1 MSLKRKVI
9 LVFLFLIIIPFLLVG
24 WSSYK
29 LATKKT
35 VEQVALAHFEVAKQ
49 NLVMLTETVTSVN
62 QSTLKFI
69 DSELMKTHTKL
80 SDLSTL
86 KGYKKVE
93 NSLNSYSNESISF
106 SLYLDGTLG
115 NAAFPHQTDKYKSR
129 GIYWLDAKE
138 SWFVQSIQDGGSG
151 GIRFIPQSGS
161 GVLDKNTVAFTRLV
175 KDYEDDL
182 PLGVLSVSNLES
194 LFYRTIY
201 EVELPKGGEIY
212 YITEDGT
219 ILATTHRQTNI
230 VGSKFEHPQL
240 LYNGSVIRTIGGERL
255 LFSTA
260 SDFLYHTQLVYV
272 VPVSSIV
279 GSQQVL
285 LQLFEIMS
293 IVYLFIV
300 LLFVLYLLRS
310 VMVPIQ
316 RLAFYVRKYQ
326 PGMKKKDWSG
336 FHRKDEIGQLIQA
349 FADMTERLNEEIEEK
364 YGLKLKQKETE
375 LMTLHSQITPHLLYN
390 TLDSIYW
397 YGIKSGMT
405 DMSNMVRDLASLL
418 RIGLSKGRALIPLEE
433 ELEHVRAYLRL
444 QLKRYENSFQVHWEL
459 DDSLKGLFI
468 PKVIIQPI
476 VENCILHGVG
486 KMDGEGEIWIRTH
499 ADANEL
505 ILEIEDNGFKQ
516 VNLEKIQ
523 AILSGTGESQT
534 GGGYGL
540 RNVHQRIRLHFGDGY
555 GLRYGYRSGGGT
567 KAIICLPLMAVHADA
582 VRSS

>member
-9 LVFLFLIIIPFLLVG
+9 LVFLLLIVIPFLLIG

-35 VEQVALAHFEVAKQ
+35 VEQVGLAHFEVAKQ

-69 DSELMKTHTKL
+69 DSELLRSNMKL

-86 KGYKKVE
+86 EGYKKVE
-93 NSLNSYSNESISF
+93 NSLSSYSNESISF
-106 SLYLDGTLG
+106 SLYLDGTFG

-129 GIYWLDAKE
+129 GIYWLDPKE
-138 SWFVQSIQDGGSG
+138 SWFTESIQDGGSG
-151 GIRFIPQSGS
+151 KIRFIPQSGS
-161 GVLDKNTVAFTRLV
+161 GVLSDITVAFTRLV
-175 KDYEDDL
+175 KDYEQNL

-212 YITEDGT
+212 FITEDGT

-230 VGSKFEHPQL
+230 VGSKYEHPQL
-240 LYNGSVIRTIGGERL
+240 LYNGSVIRTIGGQRL

-279 GSQQVL
+279 GTQQVL
-285 LQLFEIMS
+285 LHLFLVMS
-293 IVYLFIV
+293 IIYLFIV

-326 PGMKKKDWSG
+326 PGMKKKDWSEYS
-336 FHRKDEIGQLIQA
+336 RKDEIGQLIQA
-349 FADMTERLNEEIEEK
+349 FAGMTERLNEEIEEK

-397 YGIKSGMT
+397 YGIKGGMT

-418 RIGLSKGRALIPLEE
+418 RIGLSKGRSLIPLEE

-444 QLKRYENSFQVHWEL
+444 QLKRYENSFQVNWEL

-476 VENCILHGVG
+476 VENSILHGVG
-486 KMDGEGEIWIRTH
+486 KMDGEGEIWIRTRVE
-499 ADANEL
+499 ANEL

-516 VNLEKIQ
+516 ANLEKIQ
-523 AILSGTGESQT
+523 AILSGTGASET

-540 RNVHQRIRLHFGDGY
+540 RNVHQRIRLHFGDRY

-567 KAIICLPLMAVHADA
+567 KAMICLPLIDVSADA
-582 VRSS
+582 DRSS